1 MSLTDQRNR
10 GYDMRLRSRGL
21 GRREMVMDFREYE
34 LLLEGDELV
43 VVGTIRDPV
52 SWDFSIRFCEDDY
65 LAIVKLAF
73 HPQTIKAVLRALF
86 HRAKGNHWG
95 KDRAVHQAEGR
106 EALAQVRQTV
116 HARVK
121 AAVQPFDQPTKSLR
135 RTRAGVAANSDEV
148 DCIEAEAA

>member
-1 MSLTDQRNR
+1 
-10 GYDMRLRSRGL
+10 MRLRSRGL

-34 LLLEGDELV
+34 ILREGDELV

-65 LAIVKLAF
+65 VAIVKLAL
-73 HPQTIKAVLRALF
+73 HPETIKAVLRAIF
-86 HRAKGNHWG
+86 RRVKSHHWG

-106 EALAQVRQTV
+106 EALIQVRQTL

-121 AAVQPFDQPTKSLR
+121 SAVQPFDQPTKTVR
-135 RTRAGVAANSDEV
+135 RTRAGAVAAANNDEL
-148 DCIEAEAA
+148 DDIEAEAA

>member
-1 MSLTDQRNR
+1 
-10 GYDMRLRSRGL
+10 MRMRSRGL

-34 LLLEGDELV
+34 VLLEGDELI

-86 HRAKGNHWG
+86 NRFKKHHWG
-95 KDRAVHQAEGR
+95 KDLTQHRSEGV
-106 EALAQVRQTV
+106 EAHAQVQQTLRQ
-116 HARVK
+116 RVTS
-121 AAVQPFDQPTKSLR
+121 ALEPFDQPTKAR
-135 RTRAGVAANSDEV
+135 RRSRADHATEEGQEAL
-148 DCIEAEAA
+148 EAEAA